1 MRCLMAVNDVVGV
14 LKLAVAQKYDGRNL
28 SVSVES
34 DCQLED
40 ESGRVTQAI
49 MLSVVNL
56 DQDPDSP
63 VMQIVIPMESQ
74 YLVFDSESD
83 KGGTLIYDSDGNPT
97 AKPTDMVAMK
107 IALRFMELIGNQY
120 FFKGK

>member
-1 MRCLMAVNDVVGV
+1 MKCLMALTGVVGIM
-14 LKLAVAQKYDGRNL
+14 KLAVAQNYDGRNL
-28 SVSVES
+28 SVTVES
-34 DCQLED
+34 DCQLGD
-40 ESGRVTQAI
+40 DGGRWEPAI

-56 DQDPDSP
+56 DKGSDSCI
-63 VMQIVIPMESQ
+63 MQIVIPMESQ

-97 AKPTDMVAMK
+97 AEPTDRVAMK
-107 IALRFMELIGNQY
+107 IILRFMELIGNQY